1 MGSQSSSGMSGGR
14 GSSSS
19 NPSDQ
24 PEEEEN
30 PSNQDENPF
39 NQGSRGSSSSH
50 PSDQPEEENPST
62 QGRGRR
68 TADRQTTSEEDV
80 DLAEVLA
87 YLLRR
92 WGGVGSML
100 RFTSPVEEMRDK
112 IVVST
117 QSFMLTLMRFY

>member
-1 MGSQSSSGMSGGR
+1 MSGGR

-19 NPSDQ
+19 NPSDH

-30 PSNQDENPF
+30 ASNQEENPSS
-39 NQGSRGSSSSH
+39 NQEENLSSNRGSRGSSSSN
-50 PSDQPEEENPST
+50 SDQPEEGENPST

-92 WGGVGSML
+92 WGGVGS
-100 RFTSPVEEMRDK
+100 P
-112 IVVST
+112 
-117 QSFMLTLMRFY
+117 